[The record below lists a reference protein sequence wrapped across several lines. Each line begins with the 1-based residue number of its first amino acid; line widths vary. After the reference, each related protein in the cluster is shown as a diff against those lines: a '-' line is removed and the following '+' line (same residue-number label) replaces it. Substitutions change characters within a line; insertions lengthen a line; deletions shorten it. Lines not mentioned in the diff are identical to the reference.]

1 MMLKKNSS
9 LRSASRSH
17 CFLAALLLA
26 AAAAVP
32 AAAQEEEERPEILDT
47 VGVVEIS
54 RIFRDS
60 KYIGRNRDE
69 INAEFV
75 ERTEQLEQMEAQM
88 AEKRDQLERDQL
100 AMTDADRTALLEE
113 IDQLGVRFQREE
125 RNLREDKRLAFDSRQ
140 RQLEKEVL
148 EAIAALASQKK
159 LYMVLELNA
168 ILFAEESI
176 DFTDEVIAKLDSENV
191 DEQ

>member
-1 MMLKKNSS
+1 MRKSSS
-9 LRSASRSH
+9 LRSASRAL
-17 CFLAALLLA
+17 CRAGALLLA
-26 AAAAVP
+26 LAAAP
-32 AAAQEEEERPEILDT
+32 ARAQDGERPEILDT

-54 RIFRDS
+54 RIFQDS

-69 INAEFV
+69 INAEFS
-75 ERTEQLEQMEAQM
+75 ERNSELEEMERQM
-88 AEKRDQLERDQL
+88 AEKRERLERDQL
-100 AMTDADRTALLEE
+100 AMTEADRTALLEE

-140 RQLEKEVL
+140 RRLEKEVL
-148 EAIAALASQKK
+148 EAIAELASQKK

-176 DFTDEVIAKLDSENV
+176 DFTDEVIAKLDAENSGG
-191 DEQ
+191 Q

>member
-9 LRSASRSH
+9 LRSAFRSH
-17 CFLAALLLA
+17 CLLGALLLA
-26 AAAAVP
+26 AAAIVP
-32 AAAQEEEERPEILDT
+32 AGAQEDRPEILDT

-69 INAEFV
+69 INSEFV
-75 ERTEQLEQMEAQM
+75 ERTEQLEQMNTQM
-88 AEKRDQLERDQL
+88 VEKREQLERDQL
-100 AMTDADRTALLEE
+100 AMTDSDRTALLEE
-113 IDQLGVRFQREE
+113 IDQLSVRFQREE

-148 EAIAALASQKK
+148 EAVAALASQKK

-176 DFTDEVIAKLDSENV
+176 DFTDEVIAKLDAENT